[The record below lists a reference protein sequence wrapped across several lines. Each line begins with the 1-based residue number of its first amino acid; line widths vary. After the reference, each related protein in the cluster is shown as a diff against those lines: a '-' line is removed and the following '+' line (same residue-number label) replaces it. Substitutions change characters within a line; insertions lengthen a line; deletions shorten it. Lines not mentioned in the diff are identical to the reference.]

1 MKFRK
6 LTIEVLISIKVEFS
20 YILFYN
26 IINFIIMF
34 RFFNKKFLMD
44 VKAKYYFIGEIFV
57 IIDKNAGVAKTW
69 RRNARHGDDFDWQ
82 E

>member
-1 MKFRK
+1 
-6 LTIEVLISIKVEFS
+6 
-20 YILFYN
+20 
-26 IINFIIMF
+26 MF